1 MVNIVRK
8 DVARL
13 QRENNRLR
21 NQINNFISAD
31 PVPFIAK
38 QPYHKDDVIIDGVRA
53 YIADQYI
60 AAGETIT
67 PGVNCIISSIAEI
80 LNK

>member
-1 MVNIVRK
+1 MVGIIRK

-21 NQINNFISAD
+21 NQINSITSLD
-31 PVPFIAK
+31 PIPFTAK
-38 QPYHKDDVIIDGVRA
+38 QPYHDGDVIIDGIKV
-53 YIADQYI
+53 YIANQYI
-60 AAGETIT
+60 CAGETIT
-67 PGVNCIISSIAEI
+67 PGVNCLISSIAEM

>member
-1 MVNIVRK
+1 MINIVRK

-21 NQINNFISAD
+21 NQINSITSLD
-31 PVPFIAK
+31 PTPFTAV
-38 QPYHKDDVIIDGVRA
+38 QPYHAGDVIIDDIRV
-53 YIADQYI
+53 YIANQYI
-60 AAGETIT
+60 CAGETIT
-67 PGVNCIISSIAEI
+67 PGVNCIISSIADI

>member
-1 MVNIVRK
+1 MVGIIRK

-21 NQINNFISAD
+21 NQINNLTSTD
-31 PVPFIAK
+31 PIPFTAT
-38 QPYHKDDVIIDGVRA
+38 QPYHAGDVIIDGIKV
-53 YIADQYI
+53 YIANQYVC
-60 AAGETIT
+60 AGETIT
-67 PGVNCIISSIAEI
+67 PGVNCIISSIADI